1 MGYLLNYS
9 NWKNLSEGR
18 VSAITEVEIIDI
30 SDESTYPTNKKFKNK
45 DYFMIHHTAGH
56 GTARGVVTTLNTP
69 TPDRN
74 YPLGIQWVVDLDGKI
89 YRSLPANTVGAHVGN
104 HQKNPKVSN
113 YNTEGVEVVGD
124 DDAYIKSRHEAD
136 IAKGILP
143 RQAEAVRQ
151 LVKYLGYSP
160 DQIVGHGEVSTKKAP
175 DEGKTIKEYVI
186 QNWDKPVDSN
196 FTVSDIEQ
204 EADDLPELPNSQS
217 KPEVSGAL
225 VKRGSTGA
233 MVKAIQLRLG
243 LSPSGT
249 YDTETYNSVREFQ
262 SKNKDASGRALRV
275 DGIVGPK
282 TREALF
288 GKQEVTPENNQI
300 TPSGESADVILMGG
314 LDYRAGDYK
323 IDEQV
328 RLLSSGFSTAMKVVG
343 HRYTEITAVLAS
355 ISKNPKAKVVL
366 FSAGCAYASQV
377 ANAMSTKNNL
387 YIVEPYAA
395 SQSTKTSVQS
405 AVSLGVPSKNV
416 IVGPSQS
423 RGSGVVDGATPTP
436 SGKSHWDALPY
447 VGNLI
452 SSGKTQMNNLPNT
465 EKNVNYVIGDSQTP
479 FIDKNSSKV
488 SKISDNQGK
497 ESLWKGG
504 VGLNWLKDAVSAYPV
519 SPNVNSIFIN
529 IGTNG
534 GFNKGEDVKGLVD
547 QVRSKFPNAKL
558 YAIQGSW
565 GWGGNKNVTLSKV
578 NDYYKKFSD
587 AGVTVLTN
595 AIGSV
600 NDPHGNLP
608 IYATIGKE
616 IDSLV

>member
-1 MGYLLNYS
+1 MGYLLNYH
-9 NWKNLSEGR
+9 NWKNLSESK
-18 VSAITEVEIIDI
+18 VSAITEVAIIDI
-30 SDESTYPTNKKFKNK
+30 SGESTYPTARKFKSN
-45 DYFMIHHTAGH
+45 DYFMVHHTAGL
-56 GTARGVVTTLNTP
+56 GNAESVVKVLNS
-69 TPDRN
+69 RR
-74 YPLGIQWVVDLDGKI
+74 LSVQWVVDLDGKI
-89 YRSLPANTVGAHVGN
+89 YRTLSANTVGAHVGSN
-104 HQKNPKVSN
+104 RKNRNVRNSN
-113 YNTEGVEVVGD
+113 TQGVEVIGLD
-124 DDAYIKSRHEAD
+124 DNDIRTRHEAD
-136 IAKGILP
+136 IANGILP

-151 LVKYLGYSP
+151 LVKYLGYSSN
-160 DQIVGHGEVSTKKAP
+160 QIVGHGEVSTNKQET
-175 DEGKTIKEYVI
+175 EGKTIKEYII

-196 FTVSDIEQ
+196 FKVSDV
-204 EADDLPELPNSQS
+204 ELDTT
-217 KPEVSGAL
+217 EVPKTANPSSGTANPSSEIKSL
-225 VKRGSTGA
+225 VRLGSTGA

-249 YDTETYNSVREFQ
+249 YDAETKAAVKQFQ
-262 SKNKDASGRALRV
+262 SNNRDASGKKLRV
-275 DGIVGPK
+275 DGIVGPR

-288 GKQEVTPENNQI
+288 GKQEVTPENIQT

-355 ISKNPKAKVVL
+355 ISKNPKAKVIL
-366 FSAGCAYASQV
+366 FSAGCAYSSQV
-377 ANAMSTKNNL
+377 ANAMSIKNNL
-387 YIVEPYAA
+387 YIVEPYSA
-395 SQSTKTSVQS
+395 SQTTKTSVQS

-416 IVGPSQS
+416 IAGPSQS

-465 EKNVNYVIGDSQTP
+465 GKNVNYVIGDSQTP

-488 SKISDNQGK
+488 SKISDTQGT

-534 GFNKGEDVKGLVD
+534 GFNKGDDVVGLVN

-565 GWGGNKNVTLSKV
+565 GWGGNKNVTSSKV

-608 IYATIGKE
+608 IYTTIGKE

>member
-1 MGYLLNYS
+1 MGYLLNYR
-9 NWKNLSEGR
+9 NWKNLSEGQ
-18 VSAITEVEIIDI
+18 VSAISEVAIIDI
-30 SDESTYPTNKKFKNK
+30 SDESTYPTNNKFKSK

-69 TPDRN
+69 TPTRD

-89 YRSLPANTVGAHVGN
+89 YRSLPANTVGAHVGSN
-104 HQKNPKVSN
+104 RKNPSVSN
-113 YNTEGVEVVGD
+113 SNTEGVEVVGD
-124 DDAYIKSRHEAD
+124 DDAYIKAQHDAD

-151 LVKYLGYSP
+151 LIKYLGYSP
-160 DQIVGHGEVSTKKAP
+160 NQIVGHGEVSTRKAP

-204 EADDLPELPNSQS
+204 APDALAEPSNDQS
-217 KPEVSGAL
+217 KPGVSGEL

-233 MVKAIQLRLG
+233 MVKAIQVRLG

-249 YDTETYNSVREFQ
+249 YDTETYKAVREFQ
-262 SKNKDASGRALRV
+262 SKNKDASGKALRI
-275 DGIVGPK
+275 DGVVGPR

-288 GKQEVTPENNQI
+288 GTQEVAPETNQT

-323 IDEQV
+323 IDAQV
-328 RLLSSGFSTAMKVVG
+328 KLLSTGLGTGMKVVG
-343 HRYTEITAVLAS
+343 HRYTELAAVLGS
-355 ISKNPKAKVVL
+355 ISKNPNAKVIL
-366 FSAGCAYASQV
+366 FSAGCAYSKQV
-377 ANAMSTKNNL
+377 AEAMRNKNNL

-395 SQSTKTSVQS
+395 SSNTKASVQA
-405 AVSLGVPSKNV
+405 AVSSGVPSKNV
-416 IVGPSQS
+416 IVGPSQP
-423 RGSGVVDGATPTP
+423 RGNGVVDGATPTP
-436 SGKSHWDALPY
+436 SGKSHWDALQY
-447 VGNLI
+447 VGTLI
-452 SSGKTQMNNLPNT
+452 LGGKTQMNSLPNT
-465 EKNVNYVIGDSQTP
+465 GKNMNYVIGDSQTP
-479 FIDKNSSKV
+479 FLDKNSSKV
-488 SKISDNQGK
+488 SKISDNQGT

-504 VGLNWLKDAVSAYPV
+504 VGLKWLKDAVSAYPV

-534 GFNKGEDVKGLVD
+534 GFNINDDVAGLVN
-547 QVRSKFPNAKL
+547 SIKTKFPGAKL
-558 YAIQGSW
+558 FAIQGSW
-565 GWGGNKNVTLSKV
+565 GWGGNKNVTQSKV
-578 NDYYKKFSD
+578 ANYYKKFSD
-587 AGVTVLTN
+587 EGVTVLTN

-600 NDPHGNLP
+600 TDPHGNLP